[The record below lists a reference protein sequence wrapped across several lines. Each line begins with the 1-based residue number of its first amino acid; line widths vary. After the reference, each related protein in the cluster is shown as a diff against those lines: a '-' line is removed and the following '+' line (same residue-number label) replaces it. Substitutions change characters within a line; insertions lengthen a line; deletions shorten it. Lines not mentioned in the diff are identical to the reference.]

1 MNTACPNYNNIADY
15 ICSEIRILIEASELL
30 EKVYK
35 ETSYMKLT
43 KGTNISEQTSK
54 EIINY
59 FNKLNQ

>member
-15 ICSEIRILIEASELL
+15 IYSEIRILIEASELL